1 MCFLKYTNLNLMS
14 NISIVSICIPTFNGE
29 NYINEAL
36 ESAINQTYPNLEI
49 IVSDDN
55 SKDRT
60 VSIIEAYRAKTNI
73 PLKIYNHTPSGIGA
87 NWNNCIEKANGKYI
101 KFLFQDDLL
110 EPTCIEKMVAILE
123 GNNNIKLVVSKR
135 NILVDDS
142 FKSEKTN
149 RWVEMYGDL
158 QSELNLKFEKGIAI
172 IDKKIFKLNSF
183 LIEPLN
189 KFGEPSVI
197 LFEKSVVEKI
207 GNYRED
213 LIQTLD
219 FEFCN
224 RIILKYKAAV
234 INEKLVT
241 FRLHL
246 NQETNKNTGKTS
258 DLIKYNAIVYKQYFW
273 YLNTKAKKKLL
284 KEHSVLIKIL
294 VAIKR
299 KLPFK
304 IKL

>member
-1 MCFLKYTNLNLMS
+1 MITHPL
-14 NISIVSICIPTFNGE
+14 VSICIPTFNGE
-29 NYINEAL
+29 KYIAEAM
-36 ESAINQTYPNLEI
+36 ETAISQTYPNLEI
-49 IVSDDN
+49 IVSDDA
-55 SKDRT
+55 SADSTLK
-60 VSIIEAYRAKTNI
+60 IIESYKTKTNI
-73 PLKIYNHTPSGIGA
+73 PVKIYNHIPNGIGA
-87 NWNNCIEKANGKYI
+87 NWNYCIEKANGKYI

-110 EPTCIEKMVAILE
+110 EPTCIEKMVSILE
-123 GNNNIKLVVSKR
+123 SNPSIKLVVSKR
-135 NILVDDS
+135 NIVVEDS

-149 RWVEMYGDL
+149 KWIEMYGDL
-158 QSELNLKFEKGIAI
+158 QSDIHLKKENGISI
-172 IDKKIFKLNSF
+172 IDKDLFKQNSF

-197 LFEKSVVEKI
+197 LFEKSIVEKI
-207 GNYRED
+207 GKYRED

-234 INEKLVT
+234 LNEKLVT

-246 NQETNKNTGKTS
+246 KQETNKNTGKTS
-258 DLIKYNAIVYKQYFW
+258 DLLKYNTIVYKQYFW

-284 KEHSVLIKIL
+284 KEHSLLVKIL
-294 VAIKR
+294 VKIKR